1 MKNKLILFATAYV
14 PLVDGFG
21 LNSNSSGNATGL
33 GAFFNQAFTLFI
45 GLLGIFAVL
54 LIIAGG
60 LQYVSTDAWGS
71 KDSGK
76 KKIQAALGGLAIA
89 LLSYVIL
96 NTIDPGLTEFNF
108 TVKPIEGLR
117 SAQGALTVDGI
128 PTDAQEYHDNPG
140 GVSPINNYGSIG
152 NITSGGNTTTED
164 CSSLPDFVSRG
175 RVSVRDNIGNQGTV
189 SPQIAWLASIVPK
202 KWPSLYPSSTYR
214 SAERN
219 SQVGGSATSRHL
231 AGEAIDFFGSGIGG
245 PDANALVAWAR
256 QDVCGI
262 GISQVIY
269 QKTGYNKSGSTFNAT
284 GHDDHVHIG
293 R

>member
-1 MKNKLILFATAYV
+1 MLKKFLIIFLLVLLPVFCYAEVKQYT

-108 TVKPIEGLR
+108 TVKPIEGLKK
-117 SAQGALTVDGI
+117 AG
-128 PTDAQEYHDNPG
+128 PG
-140 GVSPINNYGSIG
+140 LISDGVSASYSNGGINGSA
-152 NITSGGNTTTED
+152 
-164 CSSLPDFVSRG
+164 V
-175 RVSVRDNIGNQGTV
+175 
-189 SPQIAWLASIVPK
+189 
-202 KWPSLYPSSTYR
+202 
-214 SAERN
+214 
-219 SQVGGSATSRHL
+219 VGGSDTPTADGNGGYTITPRYSSLDTDGRTNPGWDPTYQPRTSYKRNGQYLDAFIDDYVVVPEQYQNLLGKSVTVTNNDTGATYTAIVGDIGPNFGEVSAAL
-231 AGEAIDFFGSGIGG
+231 ASKLGIWDQNMKNSINNPKKGLTFVFSG
-245 PDANALVAWAR
+245 N
-256 QDVCGI
+256 
-262 GISQVIY
+262 
-269 QKTGYNKSGSTFNAT
+269 
-284 GHDDHVHIG
+284 
-293 R
+293 